1 MSNNTNK
8 PSDSTMISLKHLQ
21 HLYPDHISMILPYAA
36 GKTES
41 VKRRE
46 AEVEIMMQKMRNAP
60 GLEPRTEVRSIY
72 GRNGFSFQTD
82 PSYHLKAASLRWS
95 PIHDRYM
102 WDHANIIPVSRVMGR
117 SRLWE
122 AMFGEPTGFVTDRF
136 TRPFESRLI
145 GFTKHYIHRH
155 NVKSYWAMDW
165 LTNISVP
172 RINQY
177 DPVNYVEYCEKHL
190 KYDPIRK
197 PEWMDIS
204 NLYSVVNPVWWMTSI
219 RDSFKDNLYPI
230 DDVCKWH
237 LAQMFPVKPIT
248 KKRII

>member
-21 HLYPDHISMILPYAA
+21 HLYPNPVTMITPQAL
-36 GKTES
+36 GKTSS
-41 VKRRE
+41 VQRQTDI
-46 AEVEIMMQKMRNAP
+46 EIMMQKMATTP
-60 GLEPRTEVRSIY
+60 GLEPRAEMRSIY
-72 GRNGFSFQTD
+72 GRNGFAFQTD
-82 PSYHLKAASLRWS
+82 PSYHLKGASLRWS

-102 WDHANIIPVSRVMGR
+102 WDDVSIIPVSRVMGR

-145 GFTKHYIHRH
+145 GFTENYLRRH
-155 NVKSYWAMDW
+155 NVKSYWGMDW

-177 DPVNYVEYCEKHL
+177 DPVDYASYCEKHL
-190 KYDPIRK
+190 KYKPTRKSKWESDLETFGMDP
-197 PEWMDIS
+197 M
-204 NLYSVVNPVWWMTSI
+204 WWTASL
-219 RDSFKDNLYPI
+219 RDVFMEQSYAI
-230 DDVCKWH
+230 DSHCKWI
-237 LAQMFPVKPIT
+237 LSQMFPVKPIMN
-248 KKRII
+248 KRII